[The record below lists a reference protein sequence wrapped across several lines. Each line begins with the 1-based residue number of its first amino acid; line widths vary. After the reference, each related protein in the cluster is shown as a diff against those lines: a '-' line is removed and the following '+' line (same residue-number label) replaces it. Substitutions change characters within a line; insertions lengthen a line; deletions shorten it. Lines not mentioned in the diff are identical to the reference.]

1 MNLSE
6 LLDRIELKMQRLVR
20 KTQTL
25 ESELAALEE
34 ENQRLREE
42 IAQKETFVAVLKDA
56 LAHAQPGENTRPPE
70 ILDMQ
75 DVWYDREVDKSIN
88 WLNKNQ
94 P

>member
-20 KTQTL
+20 KTQML

-34 ENQRLREE
+34 ENQRLKEE

-56 LAHAQPGENTRPPE
+56 LAHAQPVDNTRPPDKQGVRYT
-70 ILDMQ
+70 L
-75 DVWYDREVDKSIN
+75 EVDKSID
-88 WLNKNQ
+88 WLNTNRPK
-94 P
+94 